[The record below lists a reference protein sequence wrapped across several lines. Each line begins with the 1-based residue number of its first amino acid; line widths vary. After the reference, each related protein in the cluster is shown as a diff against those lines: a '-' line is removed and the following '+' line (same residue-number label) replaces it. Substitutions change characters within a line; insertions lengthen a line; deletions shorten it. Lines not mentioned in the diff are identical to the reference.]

1 MNHPPIRHGTSRP
14 PRGDRLGRCRLF
26 RLGGGGNPQRA
37 TEAKWQTES
46 GESVSSALHESAGA
60 KPAPAARIENPAV
73 QPPYWTVL
81 PFVLLLAGIAALPL
95 LPATAHWW
103 ESNLH
108 RFYVSAAVAAVT
120 LGYYFFLRTR
130 RCTPS
135 GPRPTGPRPRRPDPT
150 SPRRDVLAAAILG
163 EYGPFILLLL
173 SLYVISGGIRMAG
186 ELPASPRTNA
196 AFLAVGAVLAS
207 FIGTTGAAMVL
218 IRPLLDANRH
228 RRRVAHTIVFFIF
241 VVCNCGGCLL
251 PTGDPPLF
259 IGYLLGVRFFWT
271 LVLWREWLLVN
282 FLLIALYYLFDRF
295 WHYRREPAEGLDRD
309 RACVHRLR
317 FHGVWPNAL
326 LLAGTVACVALLDP
340 GKPLPGTTWHPWI
353 YLREVGAVGADRRI
367 AAFGQP
373 CSPRRQPV
381 SLRADDRSGRPF
393 FRHLPL
399 HAAAA
404 GDSPSTG
411 AAAGTALAG
420 AVFLDHRRPVGRAG
434 QRPDLRS
441 FFRHRPLARRRRGQH
456 RRRGGAAACGHQ
468 PRFGFWG
475 AMTYIGNGPNFMVR
489 AIAQRAGVAMPSF
502 FAYMVY
508 SCLLLLPAL
517 LLTQLIFLR

>member
-1 MNHPPIRHGTSRP
+1 MNHPPHP
-14 PRGDRLGRCRLF
+14 PRAHRGLLAAIALAVVGYFALAAV
-26 RLGGGGNPQRA
+26 GIPQRA

-46 GESVSSALHESAGA
+46 GESVSSALHELAGA

-120 LGYYFFLRTR
+120 LGYYFFLRD
-130 RCTPS
+130 TPLHAEWPS
-135 GPRPTGPRPRRPDPT
+135 PHWT
-150 SPRRDVLAAAILG
+150 SPAAAGPNFAQARDVLAAAILG

-295 WHYRREPAEGLDRD
+295 WHYRREPAEALDRD

-340 GKPLPGTTWHPWI
+340 GKPLPGKRGILGLTA
-353 YLREVGAVGADRRI
+353 RGRAVGADRRI

-373 CSPRRQPV
+373 CSPRANQFRYGPIIQVAVLFFGIFLCSTALEILGEQGPRLGLHWPAQFFWTTGGLSAV
-381 SLRADDRSGRPF
+381 LDNAPTYAVFFAIARSLDGGGA
-393 FRHLPL
+393 
-399 HAAAA
+399 
-404 GDSPSTG
+404 STG
-411 AAAGTALAG
+411 
-420 AVFLDHRRPVGRAG
+420 
-434 QRPDLRS
+434 
-441 FFRHRPLARRRRGQH
+441 
-456 RRRGGAAACGHQ
+456 
-468 PRFGFWG
+468 
-475 AMTYIGNGPNFMVR
+475 
-489 AIAQRAGVAMPSF
+489 GVAEP
-502 FAYMVY
+502 
-508 SCLLLLPAL
+508 LLVAISLGSV
-517 LLTQLIFLR
+517 FGVR